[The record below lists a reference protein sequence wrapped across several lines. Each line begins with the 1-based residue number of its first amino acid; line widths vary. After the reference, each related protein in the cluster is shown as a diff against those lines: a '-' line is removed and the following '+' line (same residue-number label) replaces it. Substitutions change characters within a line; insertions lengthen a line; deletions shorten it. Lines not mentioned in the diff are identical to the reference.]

1 MTAKEIWKKHIW
13 KGIFHPEIE
22 IAVDISYEQKE
33 NLQFI
38 LETDFDG
45 DFNSMMR
52 EMWAYALSVEDY
64 ESATEIRDYFKE
76 IEEQKI

>member
-1 MTAKEIWKKHIW
+1 MTAKEIWKKYIW

-22 IAVDISYEQKE
+22 TSETIPYDQKE

-45 DFNSMMR
+45 DFNAMMQD
-52 EMWAYALSVEDY
+52 MWGYAISVEDY
-64 ESATEIRDYFKE
+64 ESAAEIRDFFKE
-76 IEEQKI
+76 IEE